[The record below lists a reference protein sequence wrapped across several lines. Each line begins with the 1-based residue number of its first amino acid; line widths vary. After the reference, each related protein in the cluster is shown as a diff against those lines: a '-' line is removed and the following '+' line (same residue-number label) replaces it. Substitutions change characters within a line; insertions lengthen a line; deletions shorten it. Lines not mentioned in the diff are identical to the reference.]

1 MLELELG
8 IGLWQGTYQGVTR
21 LWLRWYD
28 ATENWIPTE
37 VELERAKIERL
48 TARLKELGIN
58 PEE

>member
-1 MLELELG
+1 
-8 IGLWQGTYQGVTR
+8 
-21 LWLRWYD
+21 LRWYD